1 MKKVIPLFFFALFG
15 FPMIASAETAVTAES
30 VLQSVDMA
38 WVMIAAFLVF
48 FMHAGFAMV
57 ESGFT
62 RSKNALNI
70 LMKNFMT
77 MSIASVLYFVVGYGV
92 MFGTSGGG
100 FIGTDGFLL
109 SGQEDQIGFFVF
121 QAVFAATCAT
131 IISGAVAER
140 IKLGSYLLLTIV
152 MTGFIYPVVGHWVWG
167 GGWLAELGFVDFAG
181 STVVHLTGALG
192 AVVAVMFLGP
202 RLGKYNGRTVNVIP
216 GHNIPLGAL
225 GVFIL
230 WFGWFGFNGGST
242 LAADPSLVPSVIA
255 TTLLSAAAGVLGSGF
270 YSYAKFKRIDASLT
284 LNGALAGLV
293 GITAGTANV
302 SLGGALVIG
311 LIAGVILVEAVQF
324 LDRVV
329 RIDDPVGAIAVHGI
343 CGVWGTLA
351 VGLFAVEGGLFY
363 GGGINLLGI
372 QAVGVLAVIA
382 WTMLTTA
389 AVVFVIKSTVGIR
402 VSREEEISG
411 LDFSEHGS
419 QAYESSRGIFNENI
433 NPSADGDFGV
443 GLLHRLDGLNA
454 DSNPNQ
460 KEEKA
465 AQ

>member
-1 MKKVIPLFFFALFG
+1 MMKKIIPIFFIALLG
-15 FPMIASAETAVTAES
+15 FPVVASAETAVTADS
-30 VLQSVDMA
+30 VLQSLDMA
-38 WVMIAAFLVF
+38 WIMIAAFLVF

-77 MSIASVLYFVVGYGV
+77 MSIAAVLYFIVGYGI

-100 FIGTDGFLL
+100 IIGTDGFLL

-140 IKLGSYLLLTIV
+140 MKLGSYLILTLF
-152 MTGFIYPVVGHWVWG
+152 MTGLIYPVVGHWIWG
-167 GGWLAELGFVDFAG
+167 GGWISELGFVDFAG
-181 STVVHLTGALG
+181 STVVHMTGAVG
-192 AVVAVMFLGP
+192 ALVTVLFLGP
-202 RLGKYNGRTVNVIP
+202 RLGKYSGKTVNVIP

-255 TTLLSAAAGVLGSGF
+255 TTLLSASAGIIGSAF

-293 GITAGTANV
+293 GITAGAANV
-302 SLGGALVIG
+302 SLIGSVIIG
-311 LIAGVILVEAVQF
+311 LIAGVILVESVQF

-329 RIDDPVGAIAVHGI
+329 RVDDPVGAIAVHGI
-343 CGVWGTLA
+343 CGIWGTLA
-351 VGLFAVEGGLFY
+351 VGFFSIEGGLFY
-363 GGGINLLGI
+363 GDGFRLLGI
-372 QAVGVLAVIA
+372 QAVGILAVIA
-382 WTMLTTA
+382 WTVVATGI
-389 AVVFVIKSTVGIR
+389 VVFLIKSTIGIR
-402 VSREEEISG
+402 VSRQEEISG
-411 LDFSEHGS
+411 LDFAEHGS
-419 QAYESSRGIFNENI
+419 SAYESSRGIFNENPVLD
-433 NPSADGDFGV
+433 NDFGV
-443 GLLHRLDGLNA
+443 GLLHRLDGLQNEQTA
-454 DSNPNQ
+454 PP
-460 KEEKA
+460 KEERT

>member
-1 MKKVIPLFFFALFG
+1 MKKIIPLFLFALLG
-15 FPMIASAETAVTAES
+15 FPIVASAETAVTPEA
-30 VLQSVDMA
+30 VLESVDMV
-38 WVMIAAFLVF
+38 WIMIAAFLVF

-77 MSIASVLYFVVGYGV
+77 VSIASVLYFVVGYGI

-100 FIGTDGFLL
+100 IIGLDGFLL

-140 IKLGSYLLLTIV
+140 MKLSSYLLLTV
-152 MTGFIYPVVGHWVWG
+152 LMTGFIYPVVGHWVWG
-167 GGWLAELGFVDFAG
+167 GGWLSELGFVDFAG

-192 AVVAVMFLGP
+192 AIVTVMFLGP
-202 RLGKYNGRTVNVIP
+202 RLGKYNGKNVNVIP

-242 LAADPSLVPSVIA
+242 LAADPSLIPAVIA
-255 TTLLSAAAGVLGSGF
+255 TTLLSASGGVIGSALF
-270 YSYAKFKRIDASLT
+270 SYAKFKQIDASLT

-302 SLGGALVIG
+302 SPVGAIVIG
-311 LIAGVILVEAVQF
+311 LLAGVILVEAVQF
-324 LDRVV
+324 LDRVA
-329 RIDDPVGAIAVHGI
+329 RIDDPVGAIAVHGV
-343 CGVWGTLA
+343 CGIWGTIA
-351 VGLFAVEGGLFY
+351 VGFFSVEGGLFY
-363 GGGINLLGI
+363 GDGFALLGI
-372 QAVGVLAVIA
+372 QALGVLAVIA
-382 WTMLTTA
+382 WTMTA
-389 AVVFVIKSTVGIR
+389 TAVAVLAIKAASGTIR
-402 VSREEEISG
+402 VSRQEEISG
-411 LDFSEHGS
+411 LDFAEHGS
-419 QAYESSRGIFNENI
+419 TAYESSRSIFNEN
-433 NPSADGDFGV
+433 PGADSDFGV
-443 GLLHRLDGLNA
+443 GLLHRLDRL
-454 DSNPNQ
+454 DSQP
-460 KEEKA
+460 KPKSTHKT

>member
-1 MKKVIPLFFFALFG
+1 MKKVLPLVLLAILG
-15 FPMIASAETAVTAES
+15 FPAAASAQAAVTPET
-30 VLQSVDMA
+30 VMQSVDMV

-57 ESGFT
+57 ETGFT

-77 MSIASVLYFVVGYGV
+77 LSIASVLYFMVGYGF

-100 FIGTDGFLL
+100 IIGIDGFFL

-140 IKLGSYLLLTIV
+140 MKLSSYLLLTVV
-152 MTGFIYPVVGHWVWG
+152 MTGLIYPVVGHWVWG
-167 GGWLAELGFVDFAG
+167 GGWLSELGFVDFAG

-192 AVVAVMFLGP
+192 AVVTVMLLGP
-202 RLGKYNGRTVNVIP
+202 RIGKYSGKTVNVIQ
-216 GHNIPLGAL
+216 GHNIPMGAL

-242 LAADPSLVPSVIA
+242 LAADPSLVPKVIA
-255 TTLLSAAAGVLGSGF
+255 TTLLSASTAVIGSAL
-270 YSYAKFKRIDASLT
+270 YSYFKYNRIDASLT

-302 SLGGALVIG
+302 SLIGAIFIG

-324 LDRVV
+324 FDRIV

-343 CGVWGTLA
+343 CGIWGTLA
-351 VGLFAVEGGLFY
+351 VGLFSVDGGLFY
-363 GGGINLLGI
+363 GGGVKLLSI
-372 QAVGVLAVIA
+372 QALGVLAVIA
-382 WTMLTTA
+382 WTMASSA
-389 AVVFVIKSTVGIR
+389 AVVFTLKKTIGIR
-402 VSREEEISG
+402 VSRQEEISG
-411 LDFSEHGS
+411 LDFAEHGS
-419 QAYESSRGIFNENI
+419 TAYESTKSIFNENYD
-433 NPSADGDFGV
+433 PSSRDFGV
-443 GLLHRLDGLNA
+443 GLLHRLDSL
-454 DSNPNQ
+454 DSTTETNT
-460 KEEKA
+460 KDHKT

>member
-1 MKKVIPLFFFALFG
+1 MKKVIPLSLLALFS
-15 FPMIASAETAVTAES
+15 FPVAASAQTTVTAES

-77 MSIASVLYFVVGYGV
+77 MSIAAVLYFIVGYGI

-100 FIGTDGFLL
+100 IIGIDGFLL

-140 IKLGSYLLLTIV
+140 IKLGSYLLLTVV

-192 AVVAVMFLGP
+192 AVTAVLFLGP
-202 RLGKYNGRTVNVIP
+202 RIGKYSGRTVNVIP

-255 TTLLSAAAGVLGSGF
+255 TTLLSASAGVLGSGF

-302 SLGGALVIG
+302 SLTGAIVIG

-324 LDRVV
+324 LDRVA

-343 CGVWGTLA
+343 CGIWGTLA
-351 VGLFAVEGGLFY
+351 VGLFAVEGGLLY
-363 GGGINLLGI
+363 GGGASLLGI
-372 QAVGVLAVIA
+372 QAVGILAVIA
-382 WTMLTTA
+382 WTMVTTA
-389 AVVFVIKSTVGIR
+389 ATVAVIKATVGIR
-402 VSREEEISG
+402 VSRQEEISG
-411 LDFSEHGS
+411 LDFAEHGS
-419 QAYESSRGIFNENI
+419 QAYESSRGIFNENLDYG
-433 NPSADGDFGV
+433 SKDFGV
-443 GLLHRLDGLNA
+443 GLLHRLNDLQA
-454 DSNPNQ
+454 EQVPEKP
-460 KEEKA
+460 KEKT